1 MPVKGRDASFY
12 TGGVPM
18 SKNNERKNVLQRL
31 LTDRRVRVMSV
42 CLCLSVF
49 LWLFV
54 TLGKNYQY
62 TLSVPLTFES
72 SEQPDRQFFCSDSV
86 VEVHLTTNGFDWLTS
101 SLSVRRAGTLHI
113 DVASLS
119 MNMKSGYAKIPMGFL
134 NKQVL
139 GAIGMSNVPM
149 EIMPDTLSLRWK
161 KTYSKSVPLVGRVR
175 VECEQPFALFGTPKL
190 LVNRIELEGTRDELE
205 KTDTLYTKEITLK
218 GVNRNLITFVP
229 VDFDY
234 SSDRL
239 NVQMSM
245 VGLRVEVKEY
255 TENTIELP
263 VEVIT
268 GRGEKIKLYP
278 PTVKLRY
285 KVAMDDYRKVNT
297 DDITAY
303 VLAEGSNRKRK
314 LRVMLNNLPE
324 MIKVMSIEPP
334 KLDYVIKK

>member
-1 MPVKGRDASFY
+1 ML
-12 TGGVPM
+12 
-18 SKNNERKNVLQRL
+18 KNKERKNVLHGL
-31 LTDRRVRVMSV
+31 LTDRRVWIMSV
-42 CLCLSVF
+42 CICLSIF

-62 TLSVPLTFES
+62 TLSVPLTFAS

-86 VEVHLTTNGFDWLTS
+86 VKVHLTTDGFDWLTS
-101 SLSVRRAGTLHI
+101 RLSVRQAGKLHI
-113 DVASLS
+113 DLASLS
-119 MNMKSGYAKIPMGFL
+119 MDMKSGYAKIPTGFL

-161 KTYSKSVPLVGRVR
+161 KTYSKSVPLVSRVK
-175 VECEQPFALFGTPKL
+175 VECEQPFSLFGTPVL
-190 LVNRIELEGTRDELE
+190 LADRIEVEGTREELE

-218 GVNRNLITFVP
+218 GVNRNLISFVP

-234 SSDRL
+234 ASDRL
-239 NVQMSM
+239 NLQMTM
-245 VGLRVEVKEY
+245 VGLKVEVKEY
-255 TENTIELP
+255 TENTIVLP
-263 VEVIT
+263 VEAIT
-268 GRGEKIKLYP
+268 GKGEKVKLYP

-285 KVAMDDYRKVNT
+285 RVAIDDYRKVNT

-303 VLAEGSNRKRK
+303 VLAEGENRKRK
-314 LRVMLNNLPE
+314 LRVMLNNLPDLV
-324 MIKVMSIEPP
+324 KVVSIEPP